1 MVKTSL
7 QIRIGFYLSTCS
19 KKHESDSLS
28 TYLSL
33 LSIFDGLIKHAWR
46 RAKAVQLVFE
56 TSAQVKI
63 EAN

>member
-19 KKHESDSLS
+19 KHESDSLS